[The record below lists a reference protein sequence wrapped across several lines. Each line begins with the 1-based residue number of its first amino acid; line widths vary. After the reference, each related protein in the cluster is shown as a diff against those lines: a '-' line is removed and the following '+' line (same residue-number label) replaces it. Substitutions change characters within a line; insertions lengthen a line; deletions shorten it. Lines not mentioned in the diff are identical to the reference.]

1 MAARLIRHILKTQKE
16 INAGKVLSKRSARVM
31 KLNSSRVLFIGMA
44 DSPHLRGWI
53 AATKNELPELEL
65 FLFPS
70 DRPRFD
76 PIAGNSLSELRK
88 DARVFTI
95 VKNRKFN
102 FAINFGLD
110 LLFGIQ
116 WRAYFL
122 ARYIRKIKPEIIH
135 FHETQHSAYIY
146 NLIASS
152 SSIPGNTRNLLS
164 TWGSDFILYSKI
176 ASETVKI
183 QSCLNWLDLIT
194 AERDL
199 DERISRNLGYKGEF
213 RSPVYITIGSKNT
226 QVENI
231 VIASKRKIVLV
242 KGTQDNTGRSL
253 NILAALQQLDLNLDG
268 FEILVYSAS
277 EPTKVAVDLLR
288 NENGLNIRCLPRVSK
303 KEMKELF
310 ERARVSIGVGISDG
324 LPGALVEAM
333 GNGAF
338 PIQSST
344 SCADVFIENGKNGF
358 IVDVWDL
365 EEIKSSIKRALL
377 DDELVDQAAT
387 LNASKLEEIYS
398 WEKGIERLK
407 NLYK

>member
-1 MAARLIRHILKTQKE
+1 
-16 INAGKVLSKRSARVM
+16 
-31 KLNSSRVLFIGMA
+31 MA

-53 AATKNELPELEL
+53 AATKKELPELEL

-76 PIAGNSLSELRK
+76 PLAGNSLSELRK
-88 DARVFTI
+88 DARVFMI
-95 VKNRKFN
+95 VKNRKLN

-122 ARYIRKIKPEIIH
+122 ARYIRKTKPAIIH
-135 FHETQHSAYIY
+135 FHETQHGAYIY

-176 ASETVKI
+176 TSETVKI

-199 DERISRNLGYKGEF
+199 DERISRILGYKGEF
-213 RSPVYITIGSKNT
+213 KSPVYITIGSKST
-226 QVENI
+226 QVANI

-303 KEMKELF
+303 EEMKKLF

-338 PIQSST
+338 PIQSSN

-365 EEIKSSIKRALL
+365 EEIKSSLKRALL
-377 DDELVDQAAT
+377 DDVLVDQAAT
-387 LNASKLEEIYS
+387 LNVSKLEEIYS
-398 WEKGIERLK
+398 WENGIERLK